1 VALIALFVRIL
12 YSVLGAFINSAS
24 FNPRTGGTTAEKVVL
39 DILPEFIFTLAL
51 LGSSVA
57 SRNLAYERQE
67 DTVSQPK
74 YR

>member
-24 FNPRTGGTTAEKVVL
+24 FNPRTGGTTAEKAVL